1 MVIKKKI
8 RKQKGGTP
16 NVLLR
21 YFDNVFDLLKEYNTL
36 FELRHTSKNLSKN
49 NDRIRELLEELQ
61 SDTSYKINLF
71 KELSLILLRILQ
83 DNPIN
88 NDKKMIIS
96 IRYIFNSLFSNMG
109 ENKNDFISKL
119 LKIYRHILLID
130 FLYNIKGRSPNSVF
144 KNQNIFI
151 KSLELLK
158 LHSRSVNEINQ
169 LLRNHNNNSTN
180 KKITPLIQK
189 IRRMFLEEY
198 SRDKIPIFYGNMI
211 DNSKLGYNQFIC
223 KKVGASS
230 NEKRNYIINPVGGLI
245 YWLIMLIENN
255 NINRSPE
262 TSEYNRRLHEL
273 LRKILMID
281 DISHI
286 FPKITY
292 LPFETIFCIV
302 KEENGEEV
310 IHGEDLS
317 KCSRIQGCELRM
329 TAKIRNKNIVSNEDI
344 LEFLDIFL
352 RIYFENVSIII
363 PPNANTNVNTNVNT
377 NIRQNLNVNNQPKK
391 PRTLS
396 NQRRNFALGAQSKN
410 VYNNNNL

>member
-1 MVIKKKI
+1 
-8 RKQKGGTP
+8 
-16 NVLLR
+16 
-21 YFDNVFDLLKEYNTL
+21 
-36 FELRHTSKNLSKN
+36 
-49 NDRIRELLEELQ
+49 
-61 SDTSYKINLF
+61 
-71 KELSLILLRILQ
+71 
-83 DNPIN
+83 
-88 NDKKMIIS
+88 MIIS
-96 IRYIFNSLFSNMG
+96 ILYIFNSLFSNMG

-151 KSLELLK
+151 KSLELLKLHSRYVNEINQLLK

-281 DISHI
+281 DISRI

-317 KCSRIQGCELRM
+317 KCSRIHGCELRM

-352 RIYFENVSIII
+352 RIYFENESIII
-363 PPNANTNVNTNVNT
+363 PPNANTNVNT